1 LDDGVVYSGLKNI
14 DAGTGILISMEHVN
28 DHSVPNKGDCLSIQ
42 DVGKERCESVEPPTG
57 FEIFGCDEL
66 VKKNPRRQ
74 QLLTESRVTRSQ
86 KKLEESSSQV
96 TSESMRKLAE
106 ESLEIGKIL
115 GVKVITKEENVKR
128 RIIDSLKEEKRKRR
142 SVEQGLK

>member
-1 LDDGVVYSGLKNI
+1 
-14 DAGTGILISMEHVN
+14 
-28 DHSVPNKGDCLSIQ
+28 
-42 DVGKERCESVEPPTG
+42 
-57 FEIFGCDEL
+57 
-66 VKKNPRRQ
+66 VKKNPRRK
-74 QLLTESRVTRSQ
+74 QLLTERRVTRSQ
-86 KKLEESSSQV
+86 KKLEKSSSQV
-96 TSESMRKLAE
+96 TTESMRKLAE